1 MCFSAPVSFAAAIFL
16 VPTGLY
22 ALQRAWLSDRRWL
35 GLAIF
40 PLLFGIQQLI
50 EGLLWLNLGGFYPE
64 YTRDSALGF
73 LFFVYLVWPVLV
85 PLAARALEERPRQ
98 RKILLSIA
106 LVAGLL
112 GGLLFVSLCLG
123 DAELRVSVVQNSIL
137 YQHRPLFDWHWND
150 WIARTGYALVVTLP
164 LLATNLPKLRLFG
177 ALIALSLILSAM
189 YFDHA
194 FTSVWC
200 FFAAILSVYVLRLIQ
215 DNARQASPELTS
227 APSQVTQTSQP

>member
-1 MCFSAPVSFAAAIFL
+1 M
-16 VPTGLY
+16 
-22 ALQRAWLSDRRWL
+22 QMH
-35 GLAIF
+35 
-40 PLLFGIQQLI
+40 
-50 EGLLWLNLGGFYPE
+50 
-64 YTRDSALGF
+64 
-73 LFFVYLVWPVLV
+73 
-85 PLAARALEERPRQ
+85 
-98 RKILLSIA
+98 IA

-227 APSQVTQTSQP
+227 APSQVTQTSRP